1 MNVTATD
8 TIAAIATAHGHGAL
22 GVVRASGPAVRPLLS
37 TLIGEIP
44 AARIALHRPIRNAEG
59 EMLDTGLVLFFPG
72 PASYTGEDVC
82 EFHTHGNPL
91 VMQDL
96 LEEMCRLGAR
106 PARPGEFSERAF
118 RNGKLDLAQA
128 EAVADLIDSRSLRA
142 ARSALRTLQ
151 GEFSHR
157 INAIVEGL
165 VRSRVAFEGAIDFP
179 DDIPGEALA
188 ALQLPQIAE
197 HRHQI
202 QTLLTGARQG
212 ARLHGGANVAIVGAP
227 NVGKSTLL
235 NRLARADKAIVS
247 EIPGTTRDVIEVDT
261 LICDVPVRLSDTA
274 GLRTTEDPLEQE
286 GMRRA
291 AHTMDQADLILFMTE
306 DPSIKSLASQFETLN
321 QPVPSDVRVLLV
333 HNKIDALNQAPVRI
347 TRADAEHV
355 FISARDGT
363 GIGLLIESMGTLLG
377 VEASEESE
385 FVARSR
391 HLSALEKAGAEL
403 VPITMM
409 LAVSSPE
416 LVAEC
421 LRRAA
426 DEMHSIIGG
435 GGSED
440 LLGEIFSRF
449 CIGK

>member
-1 MNVTATD
+1 MTATD

-22 GVVRASGPAVRPLLS
+22 GVVRASGCAVSQLLM

-44 AARIALHRPIRNAEG
+44 AARVALLRPVRNGEG
-59 EMLDTGLVLFFPG
+59 ETIDTGLVLYFPA
-72 PASYTGEDVC
+72 PASFTGEDVC
-82 EFHTHGNPL
+82 EIHTHGNPL

-96 LEEMCRLGAR
+96 LQEMCRLGAR

-128 EAVADLIDSRSLRA
+128 EAVADLIASRSLRA

-151 GEFSHR
+151 GEFSKR
-157 INAIVEGL
+157 IHAIVENL
-165 VRSRVAFEGAIDFP
+165 VKSRVAFEGAIDFP
-179 DDIPGEALA
+179 DDIPGDALA
-188 ALQLPQIAE
+188 ALELPRIADHREQI
-197 HRHQI
+197 HR
-202 QTLLTGARQG
+202 LLASARQG
-212 ARLHGGANVAIVGAP
+212 ARLNNGANVAIVGAP

-247 EIPGTTRDVIEVDT
+247 AIPGTTRDVIEVDT

-274 GLRTTEDPLEQE
+274 GLRASEDVIEQE

-291 AHTMDQADLILFMTE
+291 ANTMKHADLILLMTE
-306 DPSIKSLASQFETLN
+306 DPALRPLTSLFEVLGHS
-321 QPVPSDVRVLLV
+321 VPSATRILVV
-333 HNKIDALNQAPVRI
+333 HNKIDALNQPAARI
-347 TRADAEHV
+347 TELDAEHV
-355 FISARDGT
+355 FISARDGA
-363 GIGLLIESMGTLLG
+363 GVDLLMAAIGTLLG
-377 VEASEESE
+377 VETSEESE

-391 HLSALEKAGAEL
+391 HLDALEIARAEL
-403 VPITMM
+403 APITME
-409 LAVSSPE
+409 LATQSPE
-416 LVAEC
+416 LAAEC

-426 DEMHSIIGG
+426 DALHSIIGG
-435 GGSED
+435 GGSEA

>member
-1 MNVTATD
+1 MTATD

-22 GVVRASGPAVRPLLS
+22 GVVRASGPTVRKILL
-37 TLIGEIP
+37 TLVGEIP
-44 AARIALHRPIRNAEG
+44 AARVARHKAIRNANG
-59 EMLDTGLVLFFPG
+59 EMIDSGLVLYFPC
-72 PASYTGEDVC
+72 PASFTGEDLC

-91 VMQDL
+91 VMQAL
-96 LEEMCRLGAR
+96 LQEMCSAGAR
-106 PARPGEFSERAF
+106 LARPGEFSERAF

-128 EAVADLIDSRSLRA
+128 EAVADLIESRSLRA

-151 GEFSHR
+151 GEFSNR
-157 INAIVEGL
+157 IHAIVENL
-165 VRSRVAFEGAIDFP
+165 VKSRVAFEGAIDFP
-179 DDIPGEALA
+179 DDIPGDALA
-188 ALQLPQIAE
+188 TLEFPRIAD

-202 QTLLTGARQG
+202 QALLGSARQG
-212 ARLHGGANVAIVGAP
+212 ARLHSGANVAIIGAP

-247 EIPGTTRDVIEVDT
+247 TIPGTTRDVIEVDS

-274 GLRTTEDPLEQE
+274 GLRMTQDPLEQE

-291 AHTMDQADLILFMTE
+291 TKVMNEADLILLMTD
-306 DPSIKSLASQFETLN
+306 DPSLLLLTEHFKALDQRPLSN
-321 QPVPSDVRVLLV
+321 PRVLVV
-333 HNKIDALNQAPVRI
+333 HNKIDTLDQAAARI
-347 TRADAEHV
+347 TRSDAEHV

-363 GIGLLIESMGTLLG
+363 GVDLLTLAMGALLG

-385 FVARSR
+385 FMARSR
-391 HLSALEKAGAEL
+391 HLDALTIASAEL
-403 VPITMM
+403 EPIT
-409 LAVSSPE
+409 LALAALSPE
-416 LVAEC
+416 LAAEC

-426 DEMHSIIGG
+426 DAMHSIIGG
-435 GGSED
+435 GGSEA